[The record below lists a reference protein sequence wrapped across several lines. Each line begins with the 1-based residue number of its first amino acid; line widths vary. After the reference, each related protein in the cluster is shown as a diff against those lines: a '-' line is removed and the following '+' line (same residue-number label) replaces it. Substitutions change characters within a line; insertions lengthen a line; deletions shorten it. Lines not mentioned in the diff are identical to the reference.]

1 MMIYNDFSFPS
12 DFLIE
17 KYNEEY
23 LKSKRAPSASI
34 AKIFYGINLAL
45 FNIKTIADFTRE
57 NDRIFENLTSC
68 LKSLELLYPNK
79 KPAEVA
85 TESNY
90 IKILSSLSDSLTEC
104 IKLNLNEKRKFY
116 KITLDKLMLKLSET
130 LTELITRLSQ
140 KNVKIF
146 KHM

>member
-1 MMIYNDFSFPS
+1 MMIYNDFSLPS
-12 DFLIE
+12 DFLME

-23 LKSKRAPSASI
+23 LKSKHEPSASLN
-34 AKIFYGINLAL
+34 KIFYGINLAL
-45 FNIKTIADFTRE
+45 SNIKTILDFTDE
-57 NDRIFENLTSC
+57 GNKIYETLSSC

-79 KPAEVA
+79 KQEETA

-90 IKILSSLSDSLTEC
+90 IKILSSISDSLTEC
-104 IKLNLNEKRKFY
+104 AKLSLNEKRKFY
-116 KITLDKLMLKLSET
+116 RVTLDKIVLKLSET
-130 LTELITRLSQ
+130 LSHLLTSLSK